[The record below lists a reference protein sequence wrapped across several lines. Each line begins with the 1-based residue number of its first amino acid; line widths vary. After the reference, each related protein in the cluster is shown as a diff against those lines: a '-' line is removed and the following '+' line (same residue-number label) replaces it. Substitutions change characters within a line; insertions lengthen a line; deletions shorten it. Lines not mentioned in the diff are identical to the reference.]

1 MLSSCQISF
10 HRYYGYQRRTCF
22 KYVSVVTK
30 RNVSHLYVIH
40 QSCWSG
46 SRRVQTPRCSFFS
59 CHGCDVWILSCSRA
73 ILPKEKFVG
82 FQSLL
87 KSWRS
92 IFLWTKSPLLSCP
105 IATERTRSQL
115 KYIVKYRYTDVSAR
129 TRASQIGK
137 LLRCSD
143 EIEIQSRIY
152 ADIRIRTYVIVS
164 KQGLRSSEIVSP
176 DYVYIV
182 TLTYLNLINH
192 TKTHWL
198 HLSLKLQ
205 RYSTINYDLSIVV
218 FMKYSKQLKPSMNRP
233 VF

>member
-1 MLSSCQISF
+1 MQISLNLEVCRGNRVDRRKTFDSKIFYDQHNKFSVEINCYHRVRF
-10 HRYYGYQRRTCF
+10 HSIVTMVTRDVRVLNMSLSLPSATCRI
-22 KYVSVVTK
+22 YT
-30 RNVSHLYVIH
+30 
-40 QSCWSG
+40 CWSG

-105 IATERTRSQL
+105 IATERIRSQL

-176 DYVYIV
+176 EICIYRDFNIFK
-182 TLTYLNLINH
+182 LN
-192 TKTHWL
+192 
-198 HLSLKLQ
+198 
-205 RYSTINYDLSIVV
+205 
-218 FMKYSKQLKPSMNRP
+218 
-233 VF
+233 

>member
-1 MLSSCQISF
+1 MQISLNLEVCRGNRVDRRKTFDSKIFYDQHNKFSVEINCYHRVRF
-10 HRYYGYQRRTCF
+10 HSYQRRTCF

-30 RNVSHLYVIH
+30 RNVSQLYVIH

-46 SRRVQTPRCSFFS
+46 SRRIQTPRCSFFS

-105 IATERTRSQL
+105 IATERIRSQL
-115 KYIVKYRYTDVSAR
+115 KYRYTDVSAR

-164 KQGLRSSEIVSP
+164 KQGLRSSEIASP
-176 DYVYIV
+176 EICIYRDFNIFK
-182 TLTYLNLINH
+182 LN
-192 TKTHWL
+192 
-198 HLSLKLQ
+198 
-205 RYSTINYDLSIVV
+205 
-218 FMKYSKQLKPSMNRP
+218 
-233 VF
+233 